1 MGSRRTSPKGCHN
14 CRHSR
19 IRCDESRPACRRCT
33 STGKQCLGYG
43 TLWRWTDSIASRGK
57 LAGKKLPLSEENTS
71 PSHISHTKADATR
84 NAVMAAN
91 QRMDFTAFQ
100 SSTYFELG
108 LNLCGSLID
117 PFFTNMSLKDR
128 YYLSYC
134 WSLVTITFHYSY
146 AD

>member
-1 MGSRRTSPKGCHN
+1 
-14 CRHSR
+14 
-19 IRCDESRPACRRCT
+19 
-33 STGKQCLGYG
+33 
-43 TLWRWTDSIASRGK
+43 
-57 LAGKKLPLSEENTS
+57 LAGKKLPLSEEKTA